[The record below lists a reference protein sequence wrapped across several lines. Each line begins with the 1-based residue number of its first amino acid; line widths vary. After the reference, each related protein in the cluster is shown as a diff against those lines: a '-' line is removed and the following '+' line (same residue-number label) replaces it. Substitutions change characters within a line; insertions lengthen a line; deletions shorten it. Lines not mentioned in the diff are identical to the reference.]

1 MIFMKV
7 EIVFDFQVIILLIQ
21 ELPKINDKHYNPFGR
36 LMDLCIGK
44 KSMDPGL
51 DFEGS

>member
-1 MIFMKV
+1 MT
-7 EIVFDFQVIILLIQ
+7 
-21 ELPKINDKHYNPFGR
+21 NTYNEFGR
-36 LMDLCIGK
+36 LIDLCIGK